1 MMPFSVARVGQ
12 FLGTRADR
20 IAIAPFASD
29 NPEAITLIWNGNQ
42 VKHTLWS
49 MLANGDL
56 YETPLN
62 SHAGGP
68 ELAVA
73 SYSKTRAISIHRNG
87 SALKFEAWR
96 TGGIFE
102 LSDDAIGPTD
112 RNPEIVPIGGD
123 PGILPFPP
131 VGLQGAV
138 TLIAAEDSSSPLQPG
153 TMSPPEHKPILT
165 QVPPGKIT
173 VTIGPKVGR
182 AVVATITEGHH
193 VRVSLWGFDDGGG
206 IKVLVGKYAE
216 ADGGPATAVS
226 VAKVKEHWVAGPRL
240 TAAEVVTAA
249 SGEGHSLKL
258 QRWRI
263 NVGSQGVPASVQ
275 LLSEH
280 TAAEKITQ
288 VSAVPVLAL
297 SGTQVAT
304 AVMLEDGTLKVIG
317 WKMESAGGMTRWVD
331 AAGGPIT
338 TVSAALVRGRNIV
351 TALREG
357 DGRFKAS
364 YWRFPSTASG
374 TLEHRGDAVEGPIG
388 FEVACTHVPG
398 EGTNLGDTVAAT
410 QSRDGKLHL
419 FRYKVTD
426 G

>member
-1 MMPFSVARVGQ
+1 MPLSAIRVGQ
-12 FLGTRADR
+12 FLGTRADK

-29 NPEAITLIWNGNQ
+29 NPEAITLIWNGSQ

-49 MLANGDL
+49 LLANGDL

-73 SYSKTRAISIHRNG
+73 SYSKTRVVSMHRNG
-87 SALKFEAWR
+87 SALKFEAWK

-102 LSDDAIGPTD
+102 LSDDADGPTD
-112 RNPEIVPIGGD
+112 RNPEIVPFGGD
-123 PGILPFPP
+123 PGILAVPP
-131 VGLQGAV
+131 AGPRGTA
-138 TLIAAEDSSSPLQPG
+138 TLTAAEGSSTPLQPG
-153 TMSPPEHKPILT
+153 TTSPPAHQPILKV
-165 QVPPGKIT
+165 QVPVGKIK
-173 VTIGPKVGR
+173 VTMGPKVGR
-182 AVVATITEGHH
+182 AVVASLTQGHH
-193 VRVSLWGFDDGGG
+193 VRVSFWGFDDGGS
-206 IKVLVGKYAE
+206 IKVLAGKYAE

-226 VAKVKEHWVAGPRL
+226 VTKVKEHWVEGPRL

-249 SGEGHSLKL
+249 RGDGHALKL

-263 NVGSQGVPASVQ
+263 NLGSQDVPASVQ

-288 VSAVPVLAL
+288 VSAVPVIAL

-304 AVMLEDGTLKVIG
+304 AVRLEDGTLKVIG
-317 WKMESAGGMTRWVD
+317 WKMESGGGMTRWVD

-338 TVSAALVRGRNIV
+338 AVSAALVRGRNIV

-364 YWRFPSTASG
+364 YWRFPSTAPG
-374 TLEHRGDAVEGPIG
+374 ALEHRGDAVEGPVG
-388 FEVACTHVPG
+388 FEVKCAHVPG

-410 QSRDGKLHL
+410 QSRDGKLQL